1 MCGLFFCGHLL
12 FSVHHCI
19 MFWLIRLKII
29 LLVSLLLGLSKH
41 LISCLF
47 KFSLLYQLEIFFN
60 QKIVGYT
67 DLPSRLP
74 TQSSTLY
81 ANNLK
86 NYLFS
91 MGEKGKGEFVID
103 LKDEVVRGS
112 IVLQDGKMMWPPP
125 ALDVPVP
132 SPPKPKAV
140 VKPPEQSPFSAAAWE
155 TGLTT
160 GMSQDCHGATC
171 TVR

>member
-1 MCGLFFCGHLL
+1 MIHLQKLKGEKFDHSITLNVHFCTNLN
-12 FSVHHCI
+12 
-19 MFWLIRLKII
+19 
-29 LLVSLLLGLSKH
+29 
-41 LISCLF
+41 
-47 KFSLLYQLEIFFN
+47 IFCP
-60 QKIVGYT
+60 KIVGYT

-91 MGEKGKGEFVID
+91 MGEKGKGEFAID
-103 LKDEVVRGS
+103 LNDEVVRGS
-112 IVLQDGKMMWPPP
+112 IVLQDGESMWPPP
-125 ALDVPVP
+125 AVDLPLP
-132 SPPKPKAV
+132 SPPKPKAI

-160 GMSQDCHGATC
+160 GT
-171 TVR
+171 